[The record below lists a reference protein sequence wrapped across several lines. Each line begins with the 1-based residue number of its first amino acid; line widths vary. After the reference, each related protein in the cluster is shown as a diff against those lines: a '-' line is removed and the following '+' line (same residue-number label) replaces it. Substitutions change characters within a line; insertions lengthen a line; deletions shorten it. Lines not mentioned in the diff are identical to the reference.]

1 MSMANQMESRKMAKV
16 VNIKEEVFRKERSY
30 SQAYDLE
37 KMHKGLCEDIDLKIS
52 QLRKEKL
59 IFFFS

>member
-1 MSMANQMESRKMAKV
+1 MESRKMAKV

-52 QLRKEKL
+52 
-59 IFFFS
+59 